1 MGERK
6 TDIIQNLEANRL
18 ETVAFFKTLTPENLA
33 VRVYQEDTD
42 WTVKLILA
50 HFVTIERSMHS
61 MFNNMLSG
69 GPGSPR
75 DFDINRFNR
84 TQPKKLDALSLAEL
98 TRQFEA
104 VRADTISMVKEMSE
118 EDLDREGW
126 HVFHGQGTLERF
138 IRWAYEHVQLHIAD
152 SRAAL
157 NHSNAIGKK

>member
-6 TDIIQNLEANRL
+6 TYIIQNLEANRL

-75 DFDINRFNR
+75 DFDINRF
-84 TQPKKLDALSLAEL
+84 
-98 TRQFEA
+98 
-104 VRADTISMVKEMSE
+104 KEMSE

-157 NHSNAIGKK
+157 NHSNAIGKKMD